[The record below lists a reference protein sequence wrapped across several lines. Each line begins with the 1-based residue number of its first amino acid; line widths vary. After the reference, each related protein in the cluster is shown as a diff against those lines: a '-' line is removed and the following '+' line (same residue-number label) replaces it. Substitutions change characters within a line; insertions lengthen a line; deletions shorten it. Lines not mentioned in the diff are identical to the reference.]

1 MFTVAA
7 SNLKE
12 YFAADPVRE
21 ADLRAVDRL
30 VRNAAPELK
39 REFFGGTG
47 AGKPGMGMS
56 LIGYGKFQ
64 YQVKSS
70 AEPVDWPVIG
80 LALQKNYLSLYVSAV
95 RNDRYLVQDYAGEL
109 GKVSLGQNCV
119 RFKKADDL
127 DDSGLGT
134 LLLHHVQDGLATGEL
149 ELRYDRV
156 KAS

>member
-7 SNLKE
+7 SNLEE
-12 YFAADPVRE
+12 YFAADPARE

-30 VRNAAPELK
+30 VREAAPELK

-64 YQVKSS
+64 YRVKSS
-70 AEPVDWPVIG
+70 SEPIDWPIVG
-80 LALQKNYLSLYVSAV
+80 LALQKNYLSLYVAAV
-95 RNDRYLVQDYAGEL
+95 RNDRYLVEDYAGRL
-109 GKVSLGQNCV
+109 GKVGLGQNCV
-119 RFKKADDL
+119 RFKKAGDL
-127 DDSGLGT
+127 DESGLGA
-134 LLLHHVQDGLATGEL
+134 LLHHVQDGLATGEL
-149 ELRYDRV
+149 EPRYGRV